1 MMMVVMVVILM
12 ILVMV
17 VMVILVMINFAQVRP
32 READHVQGHELSHNG
47 QFRQFTALLLSD
59 PCAHEV
65 QSLGRDVCV

>member
-1 MMMVVMVVILM
+1 MRLTFGCQGGHIDDDGGDGGDLLM

-47 QFRQFTALLLSD
+47 QFRQFTFTRF
-59 PCAHEV
+59 C
-65 QSLGRDVCV
+65 